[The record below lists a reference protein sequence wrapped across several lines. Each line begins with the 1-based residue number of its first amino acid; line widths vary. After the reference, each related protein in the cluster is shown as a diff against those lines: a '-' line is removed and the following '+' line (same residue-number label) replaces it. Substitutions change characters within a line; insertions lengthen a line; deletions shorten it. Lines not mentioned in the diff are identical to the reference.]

1 MQVITKEEKCR
12 RLEEEKKKDVIL
24 DSVPRLHEEIENL
37 KHEILK
43 RDEEIAQRE
52 GDAIILEDLHR
63 KGLIDSEG
71 HILQNFME

>member
-1 MQVITKEEKCR
+1 MQKVGGREEKGCHPGLR
-12 RLEEEKKKDVIL
+12 PKIAWRDWE
-24 DSVPRLHEEIENL
+24 S

-43 RDEEIAQRE
+43 RKEEIAQRE

-63 KGLIDSEG
+63 KGLIDSEE